1 MAAARGTMTI
11 EQLLA
16 RMAALAQEGTRLH
29 REYLRLGTERHER
42 LQGADHVLARGHARP
57 TLPAT
62 APTERRHDPGSA

>member
-16 RMAALAQEGTRLH
+16 RMAALAREGTRLH

-42 LQGADHVLARGHARP
+42 LQGADHVLARGRARP

-62 APTERRHDPGSA
+62 APAERRHDPGSA

>member
-11 EQLLA
+11 EQVLA
-16 RMAALAQEGTRLH
+16 RMALLEREGTRLH